1 MSSEL
6 HKKVNQG
13 SNTVIDLLST
23 KYNFFA
29 KKMHVI
35 YDKMMSFVFTSE

>member
-13 SNTVIDLLST
+13 SNTVIDPLST
-23 KYNFFA
+23 KDEFSRYKNVC
-29 KKMHVI
+29 HL
-35 YDKMMSFVFTSE
+35 